1 MEDESSRAVIIE
13 AVRRN
18 SALDLPHTLMNVLAA
33 SIASYGLLA
42 DSTAVVI
49 GAMIVAM
56 LLNPILGVS
65 MGLAESDHRMI
76 HKAGISLIGGLAAV
90 FIAAFIIGLVHQE
103 VPITNQITA
112 RTAPSFFDLVI
123 ALAGGAAGAYA
134 TVSLDL
140 SVAFVGVAV
149 ATALVPPLS
158 ACAILLARGD
168 MKMAEGAL
176 LLTFTNIV
184 GIQFSS
190 SVVFWLMGFRTITR
204 IRKSLPSFL
213 VRNAPSLVLVL
224 VLAVVFLMNF
234 KSLFSWQLFEART
247 RGILKKDLVAI
258 PGSYLADVRFDKRD
272 ADLVIVRAV
281 VRSPRPPSQTQ
292 VAEWE
297 ASLPLSP
304 SRQRIELRIRYVNV
318 AVIGAT
324 GVLFED
330 DNDSGKIRND

>member
-65 MGLAESDHRMI
+65 MGLQSDHSMI

-281 VRSPRPPSQTQ
+281 VRSPRPPSQT
-292 VAEWE
+292 
-297 ASLPLSP
+297 
-304 SRQRIELRIRYVNV
+304 
-318 AVIGAT
+318 
-324 GVLFED
+324 
-330 DNDSGKIRND
+330 

>member
-1 MEDESSRAVIIE
+1 MKDDSSRAVIIE
-13 AVRRN
+13 AVFRN
-18 SALDLPHTLMNVLAA
+18 SALDIPHTLMNVLAA
-33 SIASYGLLA
+33 CIASYGLLA

-65 MGLAESDHRMI
+65 MSLAESDYSMFQ
-76 HKAGISLIGGLAAV
+76 KAAISLVGGLAAV
-90 FIAAFIIGLVHQE
+90 FITAFIIGLVNRE
-103 VPITNQITA
+103 VPITNQIVA
-112 RTAPSFFDLVI
+112 RTAPSLFDLVI

-134 TVSLDL
+134 TASLDL

-158 ACAILLARGD
+158 SCAILLARGD

-184 GIQFSS
+184 AIQLSS
-190 SVVFWLMGFRTITR
+190 SVVFWLMGFRRFTR
-204 IRKSLPSFL
+204 ISKSLPSF
-213 VRNAPSLVLVL
+213 VVGSAPSLIIVLVL
-224 VLAVVFLMNF
+224 TVVFFMNF
-234 KSLFSWQLFEART
+234 ESVFSWQLFETRT

-272 ADLVIVRAV
+272 ADRVIVRAV

-304 SRQRIELRIRYVNV
+304 ERQQSELHIRHVNV
-318 AVIGAT
+318 EVIGAK
-324 GVLFED
+324 GILFED
-330 DNDSGKIRND
+330 NNDSIQDSY

>member
-1 MEDESSRAVIIE
+1 MEDESSRTVIIE

-65 MGLAESDHRMI
+65 MGLTESDHSMI

-168 MKMAEGAL
+168 MKMAEGR
-176 LLTFTNIV
+176 
-184 GIQFSS
+184 SS
-190 SVVFWLMGFRTITR
+190 
-204 IRKSLPSFL
+204 
-213 VRNAPSLVLVL
+213 
-224 VLAVVFLMNF
+224 
-234 KSLFSWQLFEART
+234 
-247 RGILKKDLVAI
+247 
-258 PGSYLADVRFDKRD
+258 
-272 ADLVIVRAV
+272 
-281 VRSPRPPSQTQ
+281 
-292 VAEWE
+292 
-297 ASLPLSP
+297 
-304 SRQRIELRIRYVNV
+304 
-318 AVIGAT
+318 
-324 GVLFED
+324 
-330 DNDSGKIRND
+330 

>member
-1 MEDESSRAVIIE
+1 MEDKASRVEIIE
-13 AVRRN
+13 TVRRN
-18 SALDLPHTLMNVLAA
+18 SALDIPHTLMNVLAA

-65 MGLAESDHRMI
+65 MGLAESDHSMI
-76 HKAGISLIGGLAAV
+76 YKAGISLLGGFAAV
-90 FIAAFIIGLVHQE
+90 FIAAFVIGLLNQE

-158 ACAILLARGD
+158 SCAILLARGD
-168 MKMAEGAL
+168 TKMAEGAL

-184 GIQFSS
+184 AIQLSS

-204 IRKSLPSFL
+204 ISKSLPSFL
-213 VRNAPSLVLVL
+213 VRNALSIIL
-224 VLAVVFLMNF
+224 VLALAAVFLINF
-234 KSLFSWQLFEART
+234 NSVFSWQLFETRT
-247 RGILKKDLVAI
+247 RGVLKKDLMTI

-272 ADLVIVRAV
+272 ADRIIVRAV
-281 VRSPRPPSQTQ
+281 VRSPGSPSQAQ

-297 ASLPLSP
+297 AGLPLSP
-304 SRQRIELRIRYVNV
+304 RRQKIELLIRHVDV
-318 AVIGAT
+318 AVIGSK

-330 DNDSGKIRND
+330 DSDSY

>member
-1 MEDESSRAVIIE
+1 
-13 AVRRN
+13 
-18 SALDLPHTLMNVLAA
+18 
-33 SIASYGLLA
+33 
-42 DSTAVVI
+42 
-49 GAMIVAM
+49 MIVAM
-56 LLNPILGVS
+56 LLNPILGLS
-65 MGLAESDHRMI
+65 MGLAESDHSMI
-76 HKAGISLIGGLAAV
+76 YQAGISLFGGFAAV
-90 FIAAFIIGLVHQE
+90 FIADLIIGLANQE
-103 VPITNQITA
+103 VPITNQIAA

-134 TVSLDL
+134 TVSLEL

-158 ACAILLARGD
+158 SCAILLARGE

-184 GIQFSS
+184 AIQLSS

-204 IRKSLPSFL
+204 MSKSLPSFL

-224 VLAVVFLMNF
+224 VLAAVFSINF
-234 KSLFSWQLFEART
+234 KSVFAWQLFETRT

-272 ADLVIVRAV
+272 ADRVIVRAV

-297 ASLPLSP
+297 ASLPLS
-304 SRQRIELRIRYVNV
+304 Q
-318 AVIGAT
+318 
-324 GVLFED
+324 
-330 DNDSGKIRND
+330 SGKKLNCT